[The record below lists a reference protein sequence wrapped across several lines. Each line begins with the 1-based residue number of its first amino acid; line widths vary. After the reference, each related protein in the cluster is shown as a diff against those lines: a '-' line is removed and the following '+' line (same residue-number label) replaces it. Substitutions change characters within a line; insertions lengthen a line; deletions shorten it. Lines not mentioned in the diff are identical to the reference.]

1 MTNERDYNPLYD
13 TFYTDPY
20 EDALYEEKEEIA
32 YEIPLA
38 FVLDAY
44 QDRLE
49 ELLKPLTDEIK
60 EKYINACVK
69 FFEPNNLVEEFFT
82 EIRNAKKYSDIRKA
96 TEDDDLFI
104 EFIDEIENTDL
115 KDDLYSM
122 MISENSLDDLKNW

>member
-13 TFYTDPY
+13 TFYSDPY

-32 YEIPLA
+32 YEIPLSS
-38 FVLDAY
+38 VLNAY

-49 ELLKPLTDEIK
+49 ELLKPLNDEIK

-69 FFEPNNLVEEFFT
+69 FFEPNDLVEEFFT
-82 EIRNAKKYSDIRKA
+82 EVRNAKKYSDIRKA

-104 EFIDEIENTDL
+104 EFIDEIEDTDL
-115 KDDLYSM
+115 KDELYSL
-122 MISENSLDDLKNW
+122 MISENSYDDLKNW

>member
-32 YEIPLA
+32 YEIPLSS
-38 FVLDAY
+38 VLNAY

-49 ELLKPLTDEIK
+49 ELLKPLNDEIK
-60 EKYINACVK
+60 EKYIEASVK
-69 FFEPNNLVEEFFT
+69 FFEPNDLVEEFFT
-82 EIRNAKKYSDIRKA
+82 EVRNAKKYSDIRKA

-104 EFIDEIENTDL
+104 EFIDEIEDTDL
-115 KDDLYSM
+115 KDELYSL
-122 MISENSLDDLKNW
+122 MISENSYDDLKNW

>member
-32 YEIPLA
+32 YEIPLSS
-38 FVLDAY
+38 VLNAY

-49 ELLKPLTDEIK
+49 ELLKPLNDEIK

-69 FFEPNNLVEEFFT
+69 FFEPNDLVEEFFT
-82 EIRNAKKYSDIRKA
+82 EVRNAKKYSDIRKA

-104 EFIDEIENTDL
+104 EFIDEIEDTDL
-115 KDDLYSM
+115 KDELYSL
-122 MISENSLDDLKNW
+122 MISENSYDDLKNW